1 MNRLVYADNNATTR
15 VDPEVFDAMCP
26 FFCERYGNPST
37 VYSLG
42 REAAQ
47 ALRRAREQTAH
58 LIGSHPDEVV
68 FTSGGTES
76 NNLAMRGARA
86 AFPERKH
93 WIATRVEHSSV
104 LHLCQVLSRE
114 GYESTLLEVDANGA
128 VDLEQLRESIR
139 PDTAL
144 VSVLWANN
152 ETGVLS
158 RVKEIGAIVRERGSL
173 FHTDAVQAAGK
184 VPIDLANLPI
194 DLLSLSAHKLYGPK
208 GVGALYLRRGK
219 RFRPQT
225 IGGDQEQSRR
235 AGTENVPGIVGL
247 GKAAELVLARREED
261 HERIRAL
268 RDRLERELCAR
279 VPGTIVNG
287 GGAPRLDNTL
297 NLCFEGI
304 EGEAIL
310 QILDEKGI
318 CVSSGSACASH
329 SVEPSHVLVAMG
341 VPENL
346 ARGALRISLGRWN
359 SEEDI
364 DSILEVLP
372 KAVER
377 LRGMR

>member
-1 MNRLVYADNNATTR
+1 MDRLVYADNNATTR
-15 VDPEVFDAMCP
+15 VDPEVFDALRL
-26 FFCERYGNPST
+26 FFYEHYGNPST
-37 VYSLG
+37 GYSLG

-47 ALRRAREQTAH
+47 ALRRAREQTAQ
-58 LIGSHPDEVV
+58 LIGAHPDEVV

-76 NNLAMRGARA
+76 NNLAIRGALA
-86 AFPERKH
+86 AFPDRKH
-93 WIATRVEHSSV
+93 WITTRVEHSSV
-104 LHLCQVLSRE
+104 IHLCQALSRE
-114 GYESTLLEVDANGA
+114 GYAATLLEVDADGA
-128 VDLEQLRESIR
+128 IDPELLRESIR

-144 VSVLWANN
+144 VSVMWANN

-158 RVKEIGAIVRERGSL
+158 PVEEIGAIVQERGAM

-184 VPIDLANLPI
+184 VPIDLADLPI
-194 DLLSLSAHKLYGPK
+194 DLLSLSAHKMYGPK
-208 GVGALYLRRGK
+208 GSGALYLRRGK

-247 GKAAELVLARREED
+247 GKAAELALERMQED
-261 HERIRAL
+261 HEHVRAL
-268 RDRLERELCAR
+268 RDRLQRELCAR
-279 VPGTIVNG
+279 VSGTIVNG
-287 GGAPRLDNTL
+287 GAAPRLDNTL

-310 QILDEKGI
+310 QVLDEKGI

-346 ARGALRISLGRWN
+346 ARGALRISLGRYN
-359 SEEDI
+359 NEEDI

-372 KAVER
+372 EAVKK

>member
-15 VDPEVFDAMCP
+15 VDPEVFDAMRP
-26 FFCERYGNPST
+26 FFCDRYGNPST
-37 VYSLG
+37 GYSLG

-58 LIGSHPDEVV
+58 LLGGRPDEVV

-76 NNLAMRGARA
+76 NNLAIRGALA
-86 AFPERKH
+86 ACPDRKH
-93 WIATRVEHSSV
+93 WITTRVEHSSV
-104 LHLCQVLSRE
+104 IHLCQTLSRE
-114 GYESTLLEVDANGA
+114 GSESTLLEVDANGA
-128 VDLEQLRESIR
+128 IDLEQLRESIR

-158 RVKEIGAIVRERGSL
+158 PVEEIAAIVHERGAL

-184 VPIDLANLPI
+184 VPVDLANLPI
-194 DLLSLSAHKLYGPK
+194 DLLSITAHKLYGPK
-208 GVGALYLRRGK
+208 GAGALYLRRGK
-219 RFRPQT
+219 MFRPQT

-247 GKAAELVLARREED
+247 GKAAELALARMRED
-261 HERIRAL
+261 VERIRAL
-268 RDRLERELCAR
+268 RDRLQRELCAR

-287 GGAPRLDNTL
+287 GAAPRLDNTL

-310 QILDEKGI
+310 QVLDEKGI

-364 DSILEVLP
+364 DSILEILP